1 MLLATG
7 EKSQDKT
14 QESRESR
21 ARVLETRERQKLE
34 RLGVLICKSLRF
46 EAYKMQSAVKSTMN
60 RVHGFVL
67 TNSTPPSP
75 AVCQGVGVSAQ
86 RDRNWS
92 YSIRQSGS
100 EWFSS
105 GFT

>member
-1 MLLATG
+1 MTLGSFHVRYSWPESEMRINEITKEG
-7 EKSQDKT
+7 GKS
-14 QESRESR
+14 
-21 ARVLETRERQKLE
+21 
-34 RLGVLICKSLRF
+34 
-46 EAYKMQSAVKSTMN
+46 MN

-67 TNSTPPSP
+67 TNSTPASP

>member
-1 MLLATG
+1 MAKLQNLGYKLG
-7 EKSQDKT
+7 EFC
-14 QESRESR
+14 
-21 ARVLETRERQKLE
+21 V
-34 RLGVLICKSLRF
+34 I
-46 EAYKMQSAVKSTMN
+46 MN